1 MLHYAAQNRW
11 AQSAARVNQTGAT
24 GRAAIIHCL
33 SNSELLKKA
42 ETTNVNAEVSRR
54 SIDNNMRS
62 PAGSYLAACLQAFI
76 LKGAIVVVVVVVRDP
91 LIVIDTSQLRIPLST
106 FVDVFSYFLVSL
118 LGRIS
123 RFE

>member
-1 MLHYAAQNRW
+1 MLHYAAQNRTGW
-11 AQSAARVNQTGAT
+11 AQSATRVNQTGAT

-76 LKGAIVVVVVVVRDP
+76 LKRAIVVVVVRDP

-106 FVDVFSYFLVSL
+106 FVDVFSYFLMSL